1 MSDEDLIN
9 RIFSGL
15 ALQLEAQAD
24 FSADAEAVEAYLD
37 EQMAGL
43 DRRSRLDILRSVIE
57 RWEVCGRPS
66 MAGES
71 VDEVLTRVCSLL
83 LGRKVSMDDLTSSE
97 LLEKLAES
105 LNTIFNTL
113 NQLISV
119 INMTFTGE
127 GSPEQTIRQVI
138 GFRLEGEGQGN
149 SLETY
154 LGQISQAFLTS
165 QQAFKEAAYAKVRQM
180 LRVLDPEQLAAE
192 TGKGLKFGPL
202 KKAEMFDLYAHR
214 FEKIHKWF
222 SSGRFMED
230 FLREFEKNCQIQFG
244 KSSIHQGG

>member
-1 MSDEDLIN
+1 MQDVE
-9 RIFSGL
+9 RIARISSGL
-15 ALQLEAQAD
+15 ATQFGDDGQVSVESL
-24 FSADAEAVEAYLD
+24 EAYLD
-37 EQMAGL
+37 QEMAGL
-43 DRRSRLDILRSVIE
+43 DLQARIDALQAV
-57 RWEVCGRPS
+57 
-66 MAGES
+66 
-71 VDEVLTRVCSLL
+71 VDGLAPTCPPMPASETDEEVLTRVCSLL
-83 LGRKVSMDDLTSSE
+83 LGRKVSMDDLSSSE

-138 GFRLEGEGQGN
+138 GFRLEGEGQGS

-154 LGQISQAFLTS
+154 LGQISNAFLTS
-165 QQAFKEAAYAKVRQM
+165 QQSFKEAAYAKVRQV

-192 TGKGLKFGPL
+192 VSGGLKFGPM
-202 KKAEMFDLYAHR
+202 KKAEMFDIYEQR
-214 FEKIHKWF
+214 YGKIQKWF

-230 FLREFEKNCQIQFG
+230 FLREFEKNCQTRFG
-244 KSSIHQGG
+244 KKGG

>member
-1 MSDEDLIN
+1 MSDAELIS
-9 RIFSGL
+9 RIASGL
-15 ALQLEAQAD
+15 SDRFQSEAEP
-24 FSADAEAVEAYLD
+24 SAERVEAYLN
-37 EQMAGL
+37 EQMKSWQPPQRIAALKTIIAERSGDSCAG
-43 DRRSRLDILRSVIE
+43 RMPR
-57 RWEVCGRPS
+57 
-66 MAGES
+66 ES
-71 VDEVLTRVCSLL
+71 DDEVLTRVCSLL
-83 LGRKVSMDDLTSSE
+83 LGRKVSMDDLSSNE

-138 GFRLEGEGQGN
+138 GFRLEGEGQGS

-154 LGQISQAFLTS
+154 LGQISSAFLTS
-165 QQAFKEAAYAKVRQM
+165 QQSFKEAAYSKVKQV
-180 LRVLDPEQLAAE
+180 LSVLDPEQLAAE

-202 KKAEMFDLYAHR
+202 KKAEMFDLYEQR
-214 FEKIHKWF
+214 YEKILKWF

-230 FLREFEKNCQIQFG
+230 FLREFEKNCQTKFG
-244 KSSIHQGG
+244 NQGG

>member
-1 MSDEDLIN
+1 MADEKMIN
-9 RIFSGL
+9 RISSGL
-15 ALQLEAQAD
+15 ADQFEAD
-24 FSADAEAVEAYLD
+24 GDVSVDSVEAFLK
-37 EQMAGL
+37 EQMSGL
-43 DRRSRLDILRSVIE
+43 DSHSRIAALQSVLN
-57 RWEVCGRPS
+57 RLGNTCRPS
-66 MAGES
+66 MTGET
-71 VDEVLTRVCSLL
+71 DEEVLTRVCSLL
-83 LGRKVSMDDLTSSE
+83 LGRKVSMDDLSSSE

-154 LGQISQAFLTS
+154 LDQISNAFLTS
-165 QQAFKEAAYAKVRQM
+165 QQSFKEAAYAKVKQV
-180 LRVLDPEQLAAE
+180 LSVLDPEQVAAE
-192 TGKGLKFGPL
+192 VGKGLKFGPM
-202 KKAEMFDLYAHR
+202 KKAEMFEIYEER
-214 FEKIHKWF
+214 FGKIQKWF

-230 FLREFEKNCQIQFG
+230 FLREFEKNCQTKFG
-244 KSSIHQGG
+244 K

>member
-1 MSDEDLIN
+1 MIIKAAAEHLDRLSTGI
-9 RIFSGL
+9 SGRFQGDI
-15 ALQLEAQAD
+15 AV
-24 FSADAEAVEAYLD
+24 SADAVEAYLD

-43 DRRSRLDILRSVIE
+43 DLSARIDVLQSVID
-57 RWEVCGRPS
+57 RLGGPGRPS
-66 MAGES
+66 PSDETD
-71 VDEVLTRVCSLL
+71 DEVLTRVCSLL
-83 LGRKVSMDDLTSSE
+83 LGRRVSMDDLSSSE

-138 GFRLEGEGQGN
+138 GFRLEGEGQGS

-154 LGQISQAFLTS
+154 LGQINNAFLTS
-165 QQAFKEAAYAKVRQM
+165 HQAFKEAAYTKVRQV
-180 LRVLDPEQLAAE
+180 LSVLDPEQVALE
-192 TGKGLKFGPL
+192 VGKGLKFGPM
-202 KKAEMFDLYAHR
+202 KKAEMFEIYELRYR
-214 FEKIHKWF
+214 KIQKWF

-230 FLREFEKNCQIQFG
+230 FLREFEKNCQTQFG
-244 KSSIHQGG
+244 KQGG

>member
-1 MSDEDLIN
+1 MNDATLIDQ
-9 RIFSGL
+9 IASGL
-15 ALQLEAQAD
+15 TARFEADNDIAQT
-24 FSADAEAVEAYLD
+24 SVEAYLN
-37 EQMAGL
+37 EQMAGM
-43 DRRSRLDILRSVIE
+43 DRTARIEALRAVMDQLGQTCRPLPSAEADEEIL
-57 RWEVCGRPS
+57 
-66 MAGES
+66 
-71 VDEVLTRVCSLL
+71 TQVCSLL
-83 LGRKVSMDDLTSSE
+83 LGRKVTPDDLSSSE

-138 GFRLEGEGQGN
+138 GFRLEGEGQGS

-154 LGQISQAFLTS
+154 LGQISNAFLTS
-165 QQAFKEAAYAKVRQM
+165 QQSFKEAAYAKVRQV
-180 LRVLDPEQLAAE
+180 LSVLDPEQLAAE

-202 KKAEMFDLYAHR
+202 KKADMFDNYQQR
-214 FEKIHKWF
+214 YEKIQKWF

-230 FLREFEKNCQIQFG
+230 FLREFEKNCQSKFRN
-244 KSSIHQGG
+244 QGG

>member
-1 MSDEDLIN
+1 MSDENLID
-9 RIFSGL
+9 RISSGL
-15 ALQLEAQAD
+15 ALRFEARDD
-24 FSADAEAVEAYLD
+24 FSTDSVEAYLK

-43 DRRSRLDILRSVIE
+43 DRQSRLDVLQSVVD
-57 RWEVCGRPS
+57 RWQGACLPA

-71 VDEVLTRVCSLL
+71 VDDVLTRVCSLL
-83 LGRKVSMDDLTSSE
+83 LGRRVSMDDLTSGE

-138 GFRLEGEGQGN
+138 GFRLEGEGQGS

-180 LRVLDPEQLAAE
+180 LRVLDPEQLATE

-202 KKAEMFDLYAHR
+202 KKAEMFELYAHR

-230 FLREFEKNCQIQFG
+230 FLREFEKNCQTQFG

>member
-1 MSDEDLIN
+1 MPDMNLIS
-9 RIFSGL
+9 RISSGL
-15 ALQLEAQAD
+15 ATRFESDAD
-24 FSADAEAVEAYLD
+24 VSADSVEAYLD
-37 EQMAGL
+37 EQMTGL
-43 DRRSRLDILRSVIE
+43 DRQSRIDALQTMIHRSGDT
-57 RWEVCGRPS
+57 CPPS
-66 MAGES
+66 ISGET
-71 VDEVLTRVCSLL
+71 DEEVLTRVCSLL
-83 LGRKVSMDDLTSSE
+83 LGRKVSMDDLSSSE

-138 GFRLEGEGQGN
+138 GFRLEGEGEGS

-154 LGQISQAFLTS
+154 LGQISNAFLTS
-165 QQAFKEAAYAKVRQM
+165 QQSFKEAAYAKVKQV

-192 TGKGLKFGPL
+192 VGRGLKFGPM
-202 KKAEMFDLYAHR
+202 KKAEMFEIYEQR
-214 FEKIHKWF
+214 YEKIQKWF

-230 FLREFEKNCQIQFG
+230 FLREFEKNCQTKFG
-244 KSSIHQGG
+244 K

>member
-1 MSDEDLIN
+1 MADETMIN
-9 RIFSGL
+9 RISSGL
-15 ALQLEAQAD
+15 AAQFETD
-24 FSADAEAVEAYLD
+24 GNVSADSVESYLN

-43 DRRSRLDILRSVIE
+43 ERQDRIAALQAVVDRLGGNT
-57 RWEVCGRPS
+57 CRPS
-66 MAGES
+66 MTGET
-71 VDEVLTRVCSLL
+71 DEEVLTRVCSLL
-83 LGRKVSMDDLTSSE
+83 LGRKVFMDDLSSSE

-138 GFRLEGEGQGN
+138 GFRLEGEGQGS

-154 LGQISQAFLTS
+154 LDQISSAFLTS
-165 QQAFKEAAYAKVRQM
+165 QQSFKEAAYAKVKQV
-180 LRVLDPEQLAAE
+180 LSVLDPEQVAAE
-192 TGKGLKFGPL
+192 VGKGLKFGPM
-202 KKAEMFDLYAHR
+202 KKAEMFEIYEER
-214 FEKIHKWF
+214 YEKIQKWF

-230 FLREFEKNCQIQFG
+230 FLREFEKNCQTKFG
-244 KSSIHQGG
+244 KQGG

>member
-1 MSDEDLIN
+1 MSDAERLTRMASEIGDRFGSEDDI
-9 RIFSGL
+9 S
-15 ALQLEAQAD
+15 
-24 FSADAEAVEAYLD
+24 VESVEDYLNA
-37 EQMAGL
+37 QMAPWPQPQRIAALKTIIAGL
-43 DRRSRLDILRSVIE
+43 SEDSCAGRL
-57 RWEVCGRPS
+57 PS
-66 MAGES
+66 ES
-71 VDEVLTRVCSLL
+71 DDEVLTRVCSLL
-83 LGRKVSMDDLTSSE
+83 LGRKVSMDDLSSNE

-138 GFRLEGEGQGN
+138 GFRLEGEGQGS

-154 LGQISQAFLTS
+154 LGQISTAFLTS
-165 QQAFKEAAYAKVRQM
+165 QQSFKEAAYSKVKQV
-180 LRVLDPEQLAAE
+180 LSVLDPEQLAAE

-202 KKAEMFDLYAHR
+202 KKAEMFELYEQR
-214 FEKIHKWF
+214 YEKIQKWF

-230 FLREFEKNCQIQFG
+230 FLREFEKNCQTKFG
-244 KSSIHQGG
+244 NQGG

>member
-1 MSDEDLIN
+1 MADEKMIN
-9 RIFSGL
+9 RISSGL
-15 ALQLEAQAD
+15 AAQFEAD
-24 FSADAEAVEAYLD
+24 GDVSVDSVEAFLK

-43 DRRSRLDILRSVIE
+43 DSHSRIAALQSVVN
-57 RWEVCGRPS
+57 RLGNTCRPS
-66 MAGES
+66 MTGET
-71 VDEVLTRVCSLL
+71 DEEVLTRVCSLL
-83 LGRKVSMDDLTSSE
+83 LGRKVSMDDLSSSE

-154 LGQISQAFLTS
+154 LDQISNAFLTS
-165 QQAFKEAAYAKVRQM
+165 QQSFKEAAYAKVKQV
-180 LRVLDPEQLAAE
+180 LSVLDPEQVAAE
-192 TGKGLKFGPL
+192 VGKGLKFGPM
-202 KKAEMFDLYAHR
+202 KKAEMFEIYEER
-214 FEKIHKWF
+214 FGKIQKWF

-230 FLREFEKNCQIQFG
+230 FLREFEKNCQTKFG
-244 KSSIHQGG
+244 K

>member
-1 MSDEDLIN
+1 MADEKMIN
-9 RIFSGL
+9 RISSGL
-15 ALQLEAQAD
+15 AAQFEAD
-24 FSADAEAVEAYLD
+24 GDVSVDSVEAFLK

-43 DRRSRLDILRSVIE
+43 DSHSRIAALQSVVN
-57 RWEVCGRPS
+57 RLGNTCRPS
-66 MAGES
+66 MTGET
-71 VDEVLTRVCSLL
+71 DEEVLTRVCSLL
-83 LGRKVSMDDLTSSE
+83 LGRKVSMDDLSSSE

-154 LGQISQAFLTS
+154 LDQISNAFLTA
-165 QQAFKEAAYAKVRQM
+165 QQSFKEAAYAKVKQV
-180 LRVLDPEQLAAE
+180 LSVLDPE
-192 TGKGLKFGPL
+192 
-202 KKAEMFDLYAHR
+202 H
-214 FEKIHKWF
+214 
-222 SSGRFMED
+222 
-230 FLREFEKNCQIQFG
+230 
-244 KSSIHQGG
+244 